1 MLSYIKDGL
10 TSSDNFLF
18 AHRSDLEGGS
28 KTTFDDLLESLKQ
41 LEEEPKDL
49 LGEQKKATLA
59 ANWSTCYFLSVYVS
73 ICCCFFVCLPA
84 CLSFYL
90 YYVHLCLCL
99 CLSSSVYLSVCLP
112 VFCSD
117 EGLTLETSAQ

>member
-1 MLSYIKDGL
+1 MNGWENFQYEDGL
-10 TSSDNFLF
+10 TFSDNFLF

-59 ANWSTCYFLSVYVS
+59 ANWSTCY
-73 ICCCFFVCLPA
+73 
-84 CLSFYL
+84 
-90 YYVHLCLCL
+90 
-99 CLSSSVYLSVCLP
+99 CLP
-112 VFCSD
+112 V
-117 EGLTLETSAQ
+117 